1 MSGIAQLFVLSFLIF
16 AVLVFYI
23 ILKERI
29 KREIKERIKR
39 EIKDEGLSYIE
50 ELEADF
56 KTILAESKAD
66 DEILN
71 RININLA
78 SLRHFIE
85 ELDD

>member
-29 KREIKERIKR
+29 KREIKERYVR
-39 EIKDEGLSYIE
+39 ELKDEGLSYIE

-56 KTILAESKAD
+56 KTILSESKSD
-66 DEILN
+66 NEIFK